1 MAFPAEAFLG
11 EPRQDAET
19 SVSGLEARRR
29 RTQWAWSRRGGARD
43 LPFCLYHHYFLDGTW
58 AAHLMFCLGY
68 PILRYPTVA
77 PEPRG
82 ECVHSP

>member
-1 MAFPAEAFLG
+1 MGSVVAGEGPTTYLLAFI
-11 EPRQDAET
+11 
-19 SVSGLEARRR
+19 
-29 RTQWAWSRRGGARD
+29 
-43 LPFCLYHHYFLDGTW
+43 FLDGTLET
-58 AAHLMFCLGY
+58 HLMLCLGY